1 LAIFSPNVFFLK
13 IATTPIFKIS
23 RMEPFKVLFYELMMT
38 FSMAQGWVVLLA
50 HTSFCTLLRWPF
62 GYNNWNWQGGVVVV
76 FIKCVAICHLSQT
89 FPLQF
94 AMVTRW
100 LKGNYGG
107 NQPSFYLDILFK
119 NNLLE
124 DKLWWC

>member
-1 LAIFSPNVFFLK
+1 MAIFSPNVFLKK

-50 HTSFCTLLRWPF
+50 HTNFCTLLRWPF
-62 GYNNWNWQGGVVVV
+62 GYNNWNWQGWVVVV
-76 FIKCVAICHLSQT
+76 FIKCVAIRHSSQT

-94 AMVTRW
+94 AMVTHW
-100 LKGNYGG
+100 LKGNNGG

-119 NNLLE
+119 NNLLK